1 MAVIEILGT
10 DSLSSSRITL
20 NDNFVELQDRIDDIS
35 NYLNTSAATLTNVA
49 VTATQINVSGGSTL
63 TNVTASD
70 LSLSGAA
77 DFQGTVFKTAV
88 EGSAAA
94 GVTSFGATFSSHTYF
109 VQDTGGATI
118 NLPAG
123 QHGQE
128 IMLMADTGG
137 GVPLDATNIS
147 GVSTATLTTAGDAVS
162 LRAIDDGTGS
172 VLWYCVGKSGG
183 ANFS

>member
-35 NYLNTSAATLTNVA
+35 NYLNTTAATLTNVA

-109 VQDTGGATI
+109 VQDPGATI
-118 NLPAG
+118 PFPAG

-128 IMLMADTGG
+128 IMLIADTGG
-137 GVPLDATNIS
+137 GVTLDATNIS

-162 LRAIDDGTGS
+162 LRAIDDGTGT

>member
-1 MAVIEILGT
+1 MAVTEILGT

-35 NYLNTSAATLTNVA
+35 NYLNTTAATLTNVA

-109 VQDTGGATI
+109 VQDPGATI
-118 NLPAG
+118 PFPAG

-128 IMLMADTGG
+128 IMLIADTGG
-137 GVPLDATNIS
+137 GVTLDATNIS

-162 LRAIDDGTGS
+162 LRAIDDGTGT